1 MGGGA
6 CAAKKLREGVFIG
19 SQEGR
24 VMPCS
29 TPPLGQPCPI
39 SPYPMGHIGF
49 GQRGLAA
56 LVMLTQ
62 AATCVLIGPIDYFQ
76 QDP

>member
-1 MGGGA
+1 
-6 CAAKKLREGVFIG
+6 
-19 SQEGR
+19 
-24 VMPCS
+24 MPCS